1 MACPFSQSFTKTS
14 YEGDEEEGKDVTEDH
29 PRYNRGRRDD
39 KLKPFRQ
46 SSVQITSSLLGE
58 DIDEEEDTQTLN
70 LKHLRAAV
78 LMLTNPSVRNNLLF
92 LLLPLYNHLQ
102 KFNNETITQMNIR

>member
-1 MACPFSQSFTKTS
+1 MACPFSQAFAISS
-14 YEGDEEEGKDVTEDH
+14 CEEEEEGKDVTDDH
-29 PRYNRGRRDD
+29 PRYNRVKRDD

-78 LMLTNPSVRNNLLF
+78 LMLTNPSVRDNF
-92 LLLPLYNHLQ
+92 
-102 KFNNETITQMNIR
+102 KTISFHH

>member
-1 MACPFSQSFTKTS
+1 MACPFSQAFAKNSCS
-14 YEGDEEEGKDVTEDH
+14 EDEGKDVTDDH
-29 PRYNRGRRDD
+29 PRTGRAKRDD

-58 DIDEEEDTQTLN
+58 DVDDQEDTQTLN

-78 LMLTNPSVRNNLLF
+78 LMLTNPSV
-92 LLLPLYNHLQ
+92 
-102 KFNNETITQMNIR
+102 